1 VRVAKLIIMFLILF
15 VSSLALLPAV
25 SMLGLPP
32 LPGDITIQWDE
43 FHLYM
48 PFTSSFI
55 AAADLTLLYFFLKR

>member
-1 VRVAKLIIMFLILF
+1 MVKYLIMFCILF
-15 VSSLALLPAV
+15 IGSLALLPAV
-25 SMLGLPP
+25 AMLGLPP
-32 LPGDITIQWDE
+32 LPGDITIQLDA